1 MSDLDRLNN
10 AKVTEDYDDYSEM
23 TTDELLSLEEM
34 MSKTYYTFIVEI
46 INIGAGK
53 GYSVNQVA
61 DLLGGERIHRDPVI
75 EPRETL
81 ADNSKAKSIM
91 DWTPT
96 TKIEDWI
103 IKYKEQLGL

>member
-46 INIGAGK
+46 INFEITGDK
-53 GYSVNQVA
+53 YSFSLSDYA
-61 DLLGGERIHRDPVI
+61 EII
-75 EPRETL
+75 REL
-81 ADNSKAKSIM
+81 
-91 DWTPT
+91 
-96 TKIEDWI
+96 TKREN
-103 IKYKEQLGL
+103 K